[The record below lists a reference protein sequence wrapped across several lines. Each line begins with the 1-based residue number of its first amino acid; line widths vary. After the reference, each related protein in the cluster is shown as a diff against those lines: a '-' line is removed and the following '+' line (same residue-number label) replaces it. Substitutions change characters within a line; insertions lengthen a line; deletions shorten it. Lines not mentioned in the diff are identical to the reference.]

1 MPVVFK
7 ETYSSELSQQDIWNS
22 LMTYSEFNKS
32 LFEGSNYSK
41 KFSVYNEGLK
51 YNIYSEMRGLITLPF
66 LRRLNRINTDMHA
79 ELEFVKSENN
89 STVLSFK
96 IIKTF
101 TRILSEGLNIFYLLI
116 CFGFGPVVIGLGVFL
131 PGLIL
136 ILSGLFLLYFI
147 FKQKKMMR
155 IYKQEYIDLIDKIR
169 LNQ

>member
-7 ETYSSELSQQDIWNS
+7 ETYSSELSQQEIWNN
-22 LMTYSEFNKS
+22 LMKHSEFNKKI
-32 LFEGSNYSK
+32 FESSNYSK
-41 KFSVYNEGLK
+41 KFNVYNEGLK
-51 YNIYSEMRGLITLPF
+51 YNIYSEMRGFITLPF

-79 ELEFVKSENN
+79 ELEFVKAENN
-89 STVLSFK
+89 STVLNLK
-96 IIKTF
+96 IVKTL
-101 TRILSEGLNIFYLLI
+101 TRILSEGLNIFCLLI

-131 PGLIL
+131 PGFIL

-147 FKQKKMMR
+147 YKQKKMMR